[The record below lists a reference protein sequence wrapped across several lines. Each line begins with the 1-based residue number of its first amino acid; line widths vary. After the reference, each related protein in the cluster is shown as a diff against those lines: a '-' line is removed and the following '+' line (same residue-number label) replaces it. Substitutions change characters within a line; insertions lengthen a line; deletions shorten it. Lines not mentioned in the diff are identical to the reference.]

1 MLTSKQ
7 RAYLRGLAS
16 TEDAIVQIGKE
27 GITDGTISSLDEA
40 LTARELVKI
49 KVLKTVEED
58 PKDLAQSLVERLPD
72 TEIIHVLGRTI
83 VLFRMNEKKPRI
95 ILP

>member
-1 MLTSKQ
+1 MLTSRQ

-58 PKDLAQSLVERLPD
+58 PKDLAQSLVERLPG